1 MPTAEE
7 MQQPYMQHFW
17 VRPDDIE
24 YAGPPDVQ
32 AEPHQYAARVPEPT
46 YAALTSAQ
54 QSSTQFVCD
63 RAHSQ
68 ELEEKMDMLRAEFAN
83 MRTDFGDQLRQ

>member
-7 MQQPYMQHFW
+7 MQQPYIQQFW

-32 AEPHQYAARVPEPT
+32 AEPHQYTARMPEPM
-46 YAALTSAQ
+46 YAASTSAQ
-54 QSSTQFVCD
+54 QSTTQFVYD
-63 RAHSQ
+63 SVHSQ
-68 ELEEKMDMLRAEFAN
+68 QLEEKMDMLRNKFAN
-83 MRTDFGDQLRQ
+83 MCTDFGDALRQ